1 MTTTTGAIPIIG
13 EEPHLRLVDASARG
27 AVQEPHPA
35 TVPIRIPT
43 RHRDEGPLARLTPR
57 EVDVFYAIAE
67 GMTNAEIARAFTV
80 SLTTV
85 KTHVARIL
93 LKLDA
98 RDRVQLVVLAYRSG
112 LMA

>member
-1 MTTTTGAIPIIG
+1 MNGTADHASVGV
-13 EEPHLRLVDASARG
+13 EPRLRLVAERIPPIEDA
-27 AVQEPHPA
+27 HPT

-43 RHRDEGPLARLTPR
+43 QHRDEGPLALLTPR

-67 GMTNAEIARAFTV
+67 GMSNAEIARAFTV

-93 LKLDA
+93 LKLGA
-98 RDRVQLVVLAYRSG
+98 RDRVQLVVMAYRSG